1 MRKCLLIILMMS
13 IITMIGCNDKGYD
26 DYKRALGKTN
36 DLKSYELYWDMKVE
50 MDYNYEGLDQDDIE
64 MIKNYKNMEME
75 MISVEDHRKGYV
87 DSEVYISYGG
97 IGFNA
102 NYFVSDQGSYLSL
115 PFVEGYID
123 ISDVEG
129 EDFIAMDYKFL
140 ISKETTDEIQKLWIE
155 TISSENVF
163 KGDSILVD
171 TKDGSVKA
179 TKYTIEINDEIFKE
193 FISKTLVL
201 IIKDEEFVEYLKS
214 SELQEEFNVIE
225 FIEEIKK
232 FRLDKFLYE
241 IYVDVDGY
249 IVSED
254 IEVVIDSEQ
263 DYLSGIDFKISSNIS
278 NINKEFDFDFP
289 YVSEDDLMKFGEL
302 KELDEFKEYL
312 PVEGQEEKQ

>member
-1 MRKCLLIILMMS
+1 MRKIILIILLLS

-26 DYKRALGKTN
+26 DYKLALEKTN

-50 MDYNYEGLDQDDIE
+50 MDYNYEGLDQDEIE
-64 MIKNYKNMEME
+64 MIKKYENMEME
-75 MISVEDHRKGYV
+75 MISIEDYREGYV
-87 DSEVYISYGG
+87 DSEIYISYGN

-102 NYFVSDQGSYLSL
+102 DYFVSDQGSYLSL

-123 ISDVEG
+123 VSDVEG

-140 ISKETTDEIQKLWIE
+140 ISEDTTDKIQELWIE

-163 KGDSILVD
+163 KGDSILID
-171 TKDGSVKA
+171 TKDGSVKT

-193 FISKTLVL
+193 FMSKTLIL
-201 IIKDEEFVEYLKS
+201 LMKDEEFMEYLKS
-214 SELQEEFNVIE
+214 SELPEDFNVTE

-232 FRLDKFLYE
+232 FKLDKFLYE
-241 IYVDVDGY
+241 IYVDIDGY

-263 DYLSGIDFKISSNIS
+263 EHLLGIDFTLSSNIS
-278 NINKEFDFDFP
+278 NINKEFDFEFP
-289 YVSEDDLMKFGEL
+289 YVDEDDLIKFDEL
-302 KELDEFKEYL
+302 KELDEFKEQL
-312 PVEGQEEKQ
+312 PFEGQEEQQ